1 MDSVRASHPAA
12 PGSILGV
19 PEGICSLDVIEIN
32 PQQHC
37 SVGGQSRS
45 LIMLIGPEKKIAA
58 QSCWFYIKL
67 SLYQFLL
74 HKNLVTQPRIH

>member
-45 LIMLIGPEKKIAA
+45 LIMLIGPEKKNSSAIM
-58 QSCWFYIKL
+58 L
-67 SLYQFLL
+67 VLY
-74 HKNLVTQPRIH
+74 KIELVPIFTP